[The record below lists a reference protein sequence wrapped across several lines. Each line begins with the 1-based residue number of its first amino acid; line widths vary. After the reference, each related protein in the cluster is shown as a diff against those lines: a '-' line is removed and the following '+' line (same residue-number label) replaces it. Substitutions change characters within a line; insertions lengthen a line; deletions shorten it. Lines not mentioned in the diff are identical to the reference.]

1 MHLTVR
7 LPKVQPTEIR
17 PPTRCPLRGRGKS
30 KKLCPG
36 SRFKLHQVV
45 CRKPLRD
52 TRYAEVLCHRYR
64 CLKCQRSFR
73 VYPTGVSNDHQSD
86 TLKGLSVLLYILG
99 LSYQGVADLLASL
112 LHPVCKATVYYNV
125 QAAGQQARRL
135 REQWLKQQAGKI
147 KVVGIDFT
155 HVKCNGQDQIVAV
168 ATAVLTGQ
176 PLTFDLLE
184 AETALRTEQ
193 CPSIPDLGIREIRD
207 LARMLG
213 AEILVTDDA
222 DGLKTVSEHCG
233 LQQVIC
239 RAHVNRNVHDLV
251 AALGLKALEHP
262 DAMPR
267 ELKGQVTV
275 DRFIQDL
282 TTLEWVIK
290 SVPTNGH
297 AQLEELAA
305 RYQWAPPPPQGGKAT
320 MWYRMWL
327 LTLDWSENWQCLA
340 FYRTWRG
347 EGNAKLD
354 GTNNVTEQVIGQCV
368 KERYRTMR
376 GYKRKALILNA
387 SSLIGWVRAKGLI
400 TISAN
405 QFGSASPKRTVGPGR
420 YSPISKRSQSS
431 YTRRY

>member
-1 MHLTVR
+1 MHISAR
-7 LPKVQPTEIR
+7 LPKLEPHAIEL
-17 PPTRCPLRGRGKS
+17 PTRCPFKQAKTSRRCTGT
-30 KKLCPG
+30 
-36 SRFKLHQVV
+36 RFKLHQVR
-45 CRKPLRD
+45 CRKPVRD
-52 TRYAEVLCHRYR
+52 LHHTQAFAQRYR
-64 CLKCQRSFR
+64 CIKCQRCFR

-99 LSYQGVADLLASL
+99 LSYQGVADLLESL
-112 LHPVCKATVYYNV
+112 GQPICKTTVYYNV

-176 PLTFDLLE
+176 ALTFDLLE
-184 AETALRTEQ
+184 AETALRAEQ
-193 CPSIPDLGIREIRD
+193 WIRD

-222 DGLKTVSEHCG
+222 DGLKSVSDHCG

-251 AALGLKALEHP
+251 AALGLKALERP
-262 DAMPR
+262 DAVPW
-267 ELKGQVTV
+267 ELKGQVTI
-275 DRFIQDL
+275 DQFIQDL

-290 SVPTNGH
+290 SVPSNGQ

-320 MWYRMWL
+320 MWYRMRL
-327 LTLDWSENWQCLA
+327 LTLDWSENWQRLA
-340 FYRTWRG
+340 FYRTWHG
-347 EGNAKLD
+347 EGQARLD

-376 GYKRKALILNA
+376 GYKRKASILNV
-387 SSLIGWVRAKGLI
+387 SSVIGWARAQGNEGDLSELVRK
-400 TISAN
+400 
-405 QFGSASPKRTVGPGR
+405 
-420 YSPISKRSQSS
+420 
-431 YTRRY
+431 